1 MTILITGA
9 TGLIGHEL
17 EKLLLSKGLIVNYL
31 STSKRK
37 LKNNLNNKGF
47 YWNPSTGEIDLRA
60 FENVEVIFHFAGAS
74 ISKRWT
80 KKYKIELI
88 ESRIQ
93 SSRLLYQTLQKHPN
107 QVKQI
112 ISASAIGGYASS
124 LSKVYHETD
133 PIDNPGFLGEIVRN
147 WENEVNHFKNLNIKV
162 AKVRIGLVLSTKGG
176 MLMKLMQ
183 QAKFGIASAFG
194 NGNQYQSW
202 IHIEDLVNI
211 FDYILEHE
219 EEGVFNGV
227 APHPTSNKELIRSV
241 AKSMHKPFFMPNI
254 PEFVLKLILG
264 EMHVLLLESQHVSC
278 LKLLDNGFQFKYA
291 SLQKALQ
298 SLIK

>member
-17 EKLLLSKGLIVNYL
+17 EKLLLSKGLIINYL

-227 APHPTSNKELIRSV
+227 APYPTSNKELIRSV
-241 AKSMHKPFFMPNI
+241 AKSMHKPFFMPKI

>member
-9 TGLIGHEL
+9 TGLIGLEL

-93 SSRLLYQTLQKHPN
+93 SSRLLYRTLQKHPN

-183 QAKFGIASAFG
+183 QAKFGIASEPI
-194 NGNQYQSW
+194 S
-202 IHIEDLVNI
+202 
-211 FDYILEHE
+211 
-219 EEGVFNGV
+219 
-227 APHPTSNKELIRSV
+227 
-241 AKSMHKPFFMPNI
+241 
-254 PEFVLKLILG
+254 
-264 EMHVLLLESQHVSC
+264 
-278 LKLLDNGFQFKYA
+278 
-291 SLQKALQ
+291 
-298 SLIK
+298 

>member
-47 YWNPSTGEIDLRA
+47 YWNPNTGEIDLRA

-93 SSRLLYQTLQKHPN
+93 SSRLLFQTLQKHPN
-107 QVKQI
+107 QVRQI

-124 LSKVYHETD
+124 LTKVYHETD

-147 WENEVNHFKNLNIKV
+147 WENEVDHFKSLNIKV

-183 QAKFGIASAFG
+183 QAKFGIASSFG

-211 FDYILEHE
+211 FDFIMEHE

-241 AKSMHKPFFMPNI
+241 AKSMHKPFFMPNV